1 MGVEKEGRGAWW
13 EAASK
18 HGGVSEKG
26 EGEEQQGVERPTH
39 SSLRKHSF
47 PRPETSG
54 MGVAARLY

>member
-1 MGVEKEGRGAWW
+1 MGVEKEGQGAWW

-18 HGGVSEKG
+18 HGGVSEK
-26 EGEEQQGVERPTH
+26 ERERSSGVERPTH
-39 SSLRKHSF
+39 SSLRSHSF